1 MLASHHR
8 RHDCAARPAD
18 TASNR
23 PREGEPGYAT
33 SSAARD
39 GFLHCRA
46 TVSARASDNLHRAP
60 ASLIQPC
67 HDEARFRNGP
77 TNYLGITNRLLVA
90 HTARGPERESCGKD
104 KCERLH
110 QHFPRKGKYLVQFLT
125 DGESRSG
132 QTRSDSL
139 RHSYVSRSPTPV
151 PAYSYSGWSS
161 PSHAETPARR

>member
-8 RHDCAARPAD
+8 RHYCAARPAD
-18 TASNR
+18 TRSNR
-23 PREGEPGYAT
+23 PREGEPVYAT
-33 SSAARD
+33 SSVARVVQP
-39 GFLHCRA
+39 
-46 TVSARASDNLHRAP
+46 VSARARASDNLHRAP
-60 ASLIQPC
+60 ASLIEPC

-90 HTARGPERESCGKD
+90 HTARGSERESSGKD

-132 QTRSDSL
+132 QTLGQLAAFIREPKSD
-139 RHSYVSRSPTPV
+139 PV
-151 PAYSYSGWSS
+151 PAYSYSG
-161 PSHAETPARR
+161 